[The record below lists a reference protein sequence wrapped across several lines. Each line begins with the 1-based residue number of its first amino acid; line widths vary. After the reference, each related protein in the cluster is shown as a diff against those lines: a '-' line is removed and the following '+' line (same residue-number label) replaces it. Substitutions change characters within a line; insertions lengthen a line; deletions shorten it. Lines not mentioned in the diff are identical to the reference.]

1 MIGSIQ
7 IDNQSSVKPL
17 FPTILQ
23 PRLFKNNDEMTMIE
37 IDMNMNTE
45 NSEIKYIEDIDFKFS
60 GMIVKCDD

>member
-37 IDMNMNTE
+37 IDINMNTE
-45 NSEIKYIEDIDFKFS
+45 NSKIKYIEDIDFKFS